1 MPSSGI
7 LEVIVLSLTL
17 FTNGHQAFEMNRF
30 VNNIKP
36 GEAYNKF
43 QAEVNKAPKQI
54 KEVLNQNE
62 KKDELDL
69 NKHSN
74 ALKEI
79 DEKVKNYQS
88 NQGSSIIQTLTSKQL
103 LPNDQQIVQDNL
115 KVVNSLNHPI
125 DLSHLN
131 EILPN
136 QNEKKDELD
145 LNKHSDALKEID
157 EKVKNYQSN
166 QVSSILQPLS
176 PNQLLPNDQQIVQDN
191 LKVINSLNHPID
203 LNPLNQL
210 LPNQNEK
217 KDELDLNKHSNA
229 LKEID
234 EKVKNYQSNQ
244 GSSIIQSLTSKQ
256 LLPNDQKTVQDNLK
270 AINPLNHPID
280 LNLLNQPK
288 DLNPLNRPIDF
299 NPVNQLIGLNS
310 QSKPSILGQRTD
322 PVFEDLK
329 HQLTQTLVK
338 NKLPA
343 VATQQLDKIFDQLPQ
358 VDLHLLYENPQFL
371 QVVMNLFNHLQNQDK
386 FKIHPIN
393 QQHGQYNSLFN
404 QQPNYESV
412 FNNMPFNHR
421 PIMSDRD
428 VLSIMQR
435 LSSFLPQP
443 TDQQSIIGLA
453 NHVMQPNVGP
463 QFPSIGRN
471 GMDLI
476 NTEPIL
482 QHKGNIIYMLLN
494 NLGMNR
500 ENTIVIPVQL

>member
-1 MPSSGI
+1 MWVCGRIQSASPVPLPIIIIATNHIGFIQTDKLKDLCPSEI
-7 LEVIVLSLTL
+7 KIFIATETWVIVLSLTL

-43 QAEVNKAPKQI
+43 QEESFKRNTTQPKR
-54 KEVLNQNE
+54 
-62 KKDELDL
+62 
-69 NKHSN
+69 
-74 ALKEI
+74 
-79 DEKVKNYQS
+79 
-88 NQGSSIIQTLTSKQL
+88 
-103 LPNDQQIVQDNL
+103 
-115 KVVNSLNHPI
+115 
-125 DLSHLN
+125 
-131 EILPN
+131 
-136 QNEKKDELD
+136 
-145 LNKHSDALKEID
+145 
-157 EKVKNYQSN
+157 
-166 QVSSILQPLS
+166 
-176 PNQLLPNDQQIVQDN
+176 
-191 LKVINSLNHPID
+191 
-203 LNPLNQL
+203 
-210 LPNQNEK
+210 K

-404 QQPNYESV
+404 QQPN
-412 FNNMPFNHR
+412 
-421 PIMSDRD
+421 
-428 VLSIMQR
+428 
-435 LSSFLPQP
+435 
-443 TDQQSIIGLA
+443 
-453 NHVMQPNVGP
+453 
-463 QFPSIGRN
+463 
-471 GMDLI
+471 
-476 NTEPIL
+476 
-482 QHKGNIIYMLLN
+482 
-494 NLGMNR
+494 
-500 ENTIVIPVQL
+500 